1 MLCVCDLERVP
12 MEIEFASRLSLLPTI
27 IVTQWA
33 LTGSGSSA
41 CVSDDCGSMRW
52 MIVKFLHERR

>member
-1 MLCVCDLERVP
+1 

-33 LTGSGSSA
+33 RTGSGSSA

-52 MIVKFLHERR
+52 MIVKFLYLR